1 MIGILIVC
9 HGDLAG
15 GLLNSMSLIIGEQE
29 KMEAIGLYE
38 EDSIDNLPERIEQ
51 KIDKLQ
57 SQEGVLIFVDII
69 GASPFN
75 ACARVIHEKPD
86 QKLALIT
93 GVNLP
98 MLLEAALNRE
108 KDLSLEDL
116 TQEIKEIGKDQIK
129 TLSEFLK

>member
-1 MIGILIVC
+1 
-9 HGDLAG
+9 
-15 GLLNSMSLIIGEQE
+15 
-29 KMEAIGLYE
+29 
-38 EDSIDNLPERIEQ
+38 
-51 KIDKLQ
+51 
-57 SQEGVLIFVDII
+57 VDII

-75 ACARVIHEKPD
+75 ACARVIHENPD

-98 MLLEAALNRE
+98 MLLEGAMNRE
-108 KDLSLEDL
+108 KDLSLEEL